1 MNSFETSCFVRHATD
16 NTFSIHSS
24 TEKGYGMSETNQSFD
39 GKSFFI
45 GVLATFVVGLLM
57 GANNN
62 IGWNKKQ
69 EWEILSKTIV
79 SDIEKEVSEA
89 TGTDLPRLMWRGM
102 NHLLLRLDRRNR
114 QRFGI
119 ANRYI
124 KSFLVRTNI
133 RKRELWF

>member
-1 MNSFETSCFVRHATD
+1 
-16 NTFSIHSS
+16 
-24 TEKGYGMSETNQSFD
+24 MSETNQSFD

-79 SDIEKEVSEA
+79 SDVEKEVSEA
-89 TGTDLPRLMWRGM
+89 TGDGPPKVDVEGYEPFAVTIRPAKLPEVW
-102 NHLLLRLDRRNR
+102 
-114 QRFGI
+114 
-119 ANRYI
+119 Y
-124 KSFLVRTNI
+124 
-133 RKRELWF
+133 RKPVH

>member
-1 MNSFETSCFVRHATD
+1 MNLFETSCFVRHATD

-89 TGTDLPRLMWRGM
+89 TGDGPHKVDVEGYEPFAVTIRP
-102 NHLLLRLDRRNR
+102 
-114 QRFGI
+114 
-119 ANRYI
+119 A
-124 KSFLVRTNI
+124 KSPEVWY
-133 RKRELWF
+133 RKPVH